1 MLLRKE
7 TKLST
12 KKYRINICHCYE
24 FRIFKTNSTFYLM
37 AKKDTSKTSNNSVK
51 RSNNTG
57 GNSQSGS
64 KGKAQANGKTSQNEN
79 FKGTNRPP
87 KKK

>member
-1 MLLRKE
+1 
-7 TKLST
+7 
-12 KKYRINICHCYE
+12 
-24 FRIFKTNSTFYLM
+24 M